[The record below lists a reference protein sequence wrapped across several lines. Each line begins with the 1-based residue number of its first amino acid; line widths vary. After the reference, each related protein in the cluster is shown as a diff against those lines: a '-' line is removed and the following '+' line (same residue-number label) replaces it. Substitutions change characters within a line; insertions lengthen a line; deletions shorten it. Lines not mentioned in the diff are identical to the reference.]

1 MRNSLGWAVF
11 VSMAAANGAV
21 AGPVGPPASADISQ
35 HPTRVQGRLPAPKG
49 RLKFKSA
56 GPVCICGEGLSER
69 DIEQAM
75 ANKLRSDKVAVPDS
89 DASRSRGGSQEKNL
103 NSGVSK

>member
-11 VSMAAANGAV
+11 LSMTAANTAV
-21 AGPVGPPASADISQ
+21 AAPIGPPASAAISQ
-35 HPTRVQGRLPAPKG
+35 QPTRVQGRLPLPTG
-49 RLKFKSA
+49 RLKFKSP

-75 ANKLRSDKVAVPDS
+75 AKFRSDKVATPDS
-89 DASRSRGGSQEKNL
+89 DASRSRGGNPEKTL